1 MEKTGSYQSKIP
13 REGASISYSA
23 EENAVWRDLC
33 ARQEGLL
40 PGRACEVYL
49 KGLAALDLPRRRIP
63 QLAEI
68 NDRLA
73 RASDFGVQPVPAL
86 ISPQRFFGLL
96 ARRKFPVATF
106 IRRRSDFDYLEEPDI
121 FHEVFGHCPM
131 LADPTFADLL
141 EDFGRAAATLGEA
154 YHWSLQRLFWFT
166 VEFGLIA
173 EPQGTRPRG
182 TRIFGAGILSSP
194 GETCYAIDSRRP
206 ERRPLDF
213 VTLLRTPYRI
223 DIFQTVYYVIQ
234 DFAQLRRLL
243 NQDLRPAMTEA
254 KAKGL
259 LPPTFPPKAAA

>member
-1 MEKTGSYQSKIP
+1 M
-13 REGASISYSA
+13 
-23 EENAVWRDLC
+23 
-33 ARQEGLL
+33 
-40 PGRACEVYL
+40 
-49 KGLAALDLPRRRIP
+49 
-63 QLAEI
+63 
-68 NDRLA
+68 
-73 RASDFGVQPVPAL
+73 PAL

-106 IRRRSDFDYLEEPDI
+106 IRRRRDFDYLEEPDI

-141 EDFGRAAATLGEA
+141 EDFGRAAVTLGEA
-154 YHWSLQRLFWFT
+154 YHWPLQRLFWFT

-173 EPQGTRPRG
+173 EPKG

-194 GETCYAIDSRRP
+194 GETRHAIDSRRP
-206 ERRPLDF
+206 ERRPLDL

-223 DIFQTVYYVIQ
+223 DLYQSVYYVIQ
-234 DFAQLRRLL
+234 DVAQLRRLL
-243 NQDLRPAMTEA
+243 NQDLRPAMAEA